1 MASTTKKFTKYK
13 ENLSYDNKFIYSYGT
28 KVAEIKGKTLVPLG
42 YWSVTTSK
50 HINYAGRE
58 LGLKVL

>member
-1 MASTTKKFTKYK
+1 MKKFTKYR
-13 ENLSYDNKFIYSYGT
+13 ENLSYDDKYVYSYGT
-28 KVAEIKGKTLVPLG
+28 KVAEIKGKTLVKLG
-42 YWSVTTSK
+42 YWSMTTTK

>member
-1 MASTTKKFTKYK
+1 MATKKFTRYK

-42 YWSVTTSK
+42 YWSQTTSK

-58 LGLKVL
+58 L